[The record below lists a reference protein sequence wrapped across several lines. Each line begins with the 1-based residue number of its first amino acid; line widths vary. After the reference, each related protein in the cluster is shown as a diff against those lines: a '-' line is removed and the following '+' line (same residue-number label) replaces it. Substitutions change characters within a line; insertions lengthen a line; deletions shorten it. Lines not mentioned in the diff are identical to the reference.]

1 MLKDVVNRR
10 RAEKSL
16 PRNEKVLRSLLDPSS
31 LPRHVAVIMDG
42 NGRWAIRRGL
52 PRSVGHRTGVKS
64 LREVVRLSAELG
76 ISALS
81 AYAFSTENWRRPP
94 EEVSFLM
101 DLFVEYAAKETEE
114 LKRNGIKARVI
125 GRREGLPDVV
135 LEAIRSLEQETQ
147 EGNRLTLNL
156 AVNYGSRWEIV
167 DAVKAIAQKVQRGAF
182 QPEEIDEAVINRHLY
197 TAGLPDPD
205 LLIRPAGELRVSNFL
220 LWQLAYTEFYVT
232 PVLWPDF
239 RKVDFLQALVSYQ
252 QRERRFG
259 GLKRNR

>member
-1 MLKDVVNRR
+1 MLEGVVGRR
-10 RAEKSL
+10 RTEKTL
-16 PRNEKVLRSLLDPSS
+16 PRNEKILRSLLDPSA

-42 NGRWAIRRGL
+42 NGRWAIKRGL
-52 PRSVGHRTGVKS
+52 PRTLGHRTGVKS

-101 DLFVEYAAKETEE
+101 ELFVEYAGKEVEE
-114 LKRNGIKARVI
+114 LRRNGVKVRVI
-125 GRREGLPDVV
+125 GRREGLPARV
-135 LEAIRSLEQETQ
+135 LEAIQSLEQETK
-147 EGNRLTLNL
+147 EGGRVTLNL

-167 DAVKAIAQKVQRGAF
+167 DAVKAIAQEVQRGVVK
-182 QPEEIDEAVINRHLY
+182 PEEIDEAVISSHLY

-239 RKVDFLQALVSYQ
+239 GRVDFLQALITYQ

-259 GLKRNR
+259 GLKGNR

>member
-1 MLKDVVNRR
+1 MLKGVVKRR

-16 PRNEKVLRSLLDPSS
+16 PRDEKVLKLLLDPSA

-52 PRSVGHRTGVKS
+52 PRTFGHRTGVKS

-101 DLFVEYAAKETEE
+101 DLFVEYVGKETEE
-114 LKRNGIKARVI
+114 LKRNGVKVCVI
-125 GRREGLPDVV
+125 GRREGLPTHV
-135 LEAIRSLEQETQ
+135 LEAIQSLEQETQ
-147 EGNRLTLNL
+147 EGNRITLNL
-156 AVNYGSRWEIV
+156 AVNYGSRWELV
-167 DAVKAIAQKVQRGAF
+167 DAVKAIAQGVQRGVIK
-182 QPEEIDEAVINRHLY
+182 PEEIDEAAISSHLY
-197 TAGLPDPD
+197 TAGIPDPD
-205 LLIRPAGELRVSNFL
+205 LLIRPAGELRISNFL

-239 RKVDFLQALVSYQ
+239 NRVDFLQALITYQ